1 MIYRLFFVSINFF
14 LLLLFTGCLPDQPDC
29 IEPGIFFD
37 NLGEAGIS
45 PKPLIPEN
53 FPNLGNAV
61 TGFTP
66 LGVYDH
72 KNVQWALFDLP
83 SNYSV
88 KTTLQHSS
96 NLNLHIFSKTEV
108 PDELTNSLK
117 SLSPQIGY
125 EQLGIFA
132 YPLGICLVL
141 SVFITFERI
150 FSLRRG
156 VTFPRKVEKALLRGE
171 FPDKKWKRGSA
182 AERIVHVAV
191 KEQASDETV
200 TAYARLEI
208 AAMERGMFLLDVIIA
223 GAPLIGLLGTVTGL
237 VQVFSQ
243 MPTGGNVDHSLFSQG
258 ISLALLTT
266 MVGLAITLP
275 TIFFNSY
282 LQRVLD
288 KRAASLDW
296 LTARL
301 IDATERKKP
310 PADVIR

>member
-14 LLLLFTGCLPDQPDC
+14 LVLLFTGCLPDQPDS

-37 NLGEAGIS
+37 NLAEVGIS

-53 FPNLGNAV
+53 FPDLGNAV
-61 TGFTP
+61 SDFTP
-66 LGVYDH
+66 LGVYEH
-72 KNVQWALFDLP
+72 ENVQWALFDLP

-88 KTTLQHSS
+88 KTTLPHSS
-96 NLNLHIFSKTEV
+96 NLNLHIFSQTAIPE
-108 PDELTNSLK
+108 ELTNSLQ
-117 SLSPQIGY
+117 SLAPQIGY
-125 EQLGIFA
+125 EQLGFFA
-132 YPLGICLVL
+132 YPLGICLIL
-141 SVFITFERI
+141 SVFITLERI

-156 VTFPRKVEKALLRGE
+156 VTFPRKVEKALIRGE

-191 KEQASDETV
+191 KEQASDDTI

-243 MPTGGNVDHSLFSQG
+243 MPAGGNIDQSLFSQG

-266 MVGLAITLP
+266 MVGLAIALP

-282 LQRVLD
+282 LQRLLD
-288 KRAASLDW
+288 KRAASIDW

-301 IDATERKKP
+301 IDATERKKL
-310 PADVIR
+310 PADIIR

>member
-1 MIYRLFFVSINFF
+1 
-14 LLLLFTGCLPDQPDC
+14 
-29 IEPGIFFD
+29 
-37 NLGEAGIS
+37 
-45 PKPLIPEN
+45 
-53 FPNLGNAV
+53 
-61 TGFTP
+61 
-66 LGVYDH
+66 
-72 KNVQWALFDLP
+72 
-83 SNYSV
+83 
-88 KTTLQHSS
+88 
-96 NLNLHIFSKTEV
+96 
-108 PDELTNSLK
+108 
-117 SLSPQIGY
+117 
-125 EQLGIFA
+125 
-132 YPLGICLVL
+132 
-141 SVFITFERI
+141 
-150 FSLRRG
+150 
-156 VTFPRKVEKALLRGE
+156 
-171 FPDKKWKRGSA
+171 
-182 AERIVHVAV
+182 
-191 KEQASDETV
+191 
-200 TAYARLEI
+200 
-208 AAMERGMFLLDVIIA
+208 MFLLDVIIA

>member
-14 LLLLFTGCLPDQPDC
+14 LLLLFTGCLPDQPDR

-301 IDATERKKP
+301 IDATERKNHQQM
-310 PADVIR
+310 

>member
-1 MIYRLFFVSINFF
+1 
-14 LLLLFTGCLPDQPDC
+14 LPEQPDR
-29 IEPGIFFD
+29 IEPATFFEK
-37 NLGEAGIS
+37 LGEAGIF

-53 FPNLGNAV
+53 FPNLGSAI
-61 TGFTP
+61 TGFSP
-66 LGVYDH
+66 LGVYAH

-88 KTTLQHSS
+88 KTTLKHSS

-141 SVFITFERI
+141 SIFITLERV

-191 KEQASDETV
+191 KEQASDDTI

-243 MPTGGNVDHSLFSQG
+243 MPAGGNIDQSLFSQG

-266 MVGLAITLP
+266 MAGLAIALP
-275 TIFFNSY
+275 TILFNSY

-288 KRAASLDW
+288 KRAASIDW

-301 IDATERKKP
+301 IDATERKKL
-310 PADVIR
+310 PADIIR